1 MTIAMHGMGV
11 SRGIAIG
18 KTQLIQRDNLD
29 IYERKIS
36 GDMIEAEVR
45 RFEHAATTAR
55 QQLRAIR
62 NHIPDET
69 DADIATF
76 IDAHLL
82 MLEDA
87 ALVHEPVRLIR
98 ELGCNAEWALKL
110 QKDALIAVFDEMNDS
125 YLRTRKDD
133 VIYVVNRILRILLNQ
148 SLRRHEV
155 PDQSLAGYIVLAE
168 DLTPA
173 DTVLMQYNGITAFV
187 TEYGGP
193 TSHTAILARSLG
205 IPAIV
210 GLQHALRYLN
220 NDDLIILDGTHG
232 VVLVAPDP
240 QTLRHYQRLQE
251 KDKKY
256 VTGLARFKSKPAVT
270 LDGTPIELQA
280 NIELPRD
287 FTHVLEVGATG
298 VGLYRTEFLF
308 MNRDTLPDEEEQF
321 ATYTKAIEILD
332 GLPLT
337 IRTLDL
343 GADKQVEGYRLNGG
357 QPAANSALG
366 LRAVRL
372 CLKEPALFRPQ
383 LRAIFRASVAGPV
396 RVMIPMLSNLHEM
409 DQVLEII
416 ADIKAELDEKNIS
429 YDHNLPVGGMIEVPA
444 AAVCADVFARHLD
457 FLSIGTNDLIQYTM
471 AIDRVNEE
479 VSYLYDPLH
488 PAVLRLIHGT
498 LEAGRKADIPVS
510 MCGEMAGR
518 PQFTRLL
525 LCLGL
530 RQFSVHPSSL
540 LEIKKIITESR
551 LGQLSLLTD
560 KVLDA
565 RDSQEVAEIMSLV
578 NPAPVH

>member
-18 KTQLIQRDNLD
+18 KTQVIQRDNLE
-29 IYERKIS
+29 IHESKIS

-45 RFEHAATTAR
+45 RFENAATTAR

-62 NHIPDET
+62 NRIPDET
-69 DADIATF
+69 DADIAGF

-87 ALVHEPVRLIR
+87 ALIHEPVRLIR

-110 QKDALIAVFDEMNDS
+110 QGDALIAVFDEMHDP

-133 VIYVVNRILRILLNQ
+133 VNYVVNRMLRILLNQ
-148 SLRRHEV
+148 SPQRHEA
-155 PDQSLAGYIVLAE
+155 PDNRLTGYIVLAH

-173 DTVLMQYNGITAFV
+173 DTVLMQHNGITAFV

-210 GLQHALRYLN
+210 GLQHALRYI
-220 NDDLIILDGTHG
+220 NDEDMIILDGTHG
-232 VVLVAPDP
+232 VVLVAPD
-240 QTLRHYQRLQE
+240 QHTLRHYE
-251 KDKKY
+251 KLREQDKRY
-256 VTGLARFKSKPAVT
+256 VSGLAKLKSKPTVT

-287 FTHVLEVGATG
+287 FTAVMEVGAAG

-308 MNRDTLPDEEEQF
+308 MNRESPPDEEEHY
-321 ATYTKAIEILD
+321 ATYVKAIEILD

-343 GADKQVEGYRLNGG
+343 GADKQFDGSRQNGG
-357 QPAANSALG
+357 ALAANPALG

-383 LRAIFRASVAGPV
+383 LRAIYRASVSGPV
-396 RVMIPMLSNLHEM
+396 RIMIPMLSNLHEM
-409 DQVLEII
+409 NQVLEII
-416 ADIKAELDEKNIS
+416 ADIKSELDEKNIS
-429 YDHNLPVGGMIEVPA
+429 YDHNLQVGGMIEVPA

-457 FLSIGTNDLIQYTM
+457 FLSLGTNDLIQYTM

-488 PAVLRLIHGT
+488 PAVLRLIHNT
-498 LEAGRKADIPVS
+498 LEAGRKANIPVS

-530 RQFSVHPSSL
+530 LQFSVHPSSL
-540 LEIKKIITESR
+540 LEIKKIINESR
-551 LGQLSLLTD
+551 MGQLSLLTD
-560 KVLDA
+560 KILSA
-565 RDSQEVAEIMSLV
+565 GDSQEVAEIMTLV
-578 NPAPVH
+578 NSVQ